1 MSDIMR
7 DKRYQIQNA
16 LAKAEEFQDSINTL
30 VNALD
35 ILREEGG
42 KVTLSV
48 YTKSGHGNCTSE
60 LTEKSADECLRVLI
74 KEYNGLIVKV
84 KQDVNVM
91 MDSMIDCY
99 VGSPEEN

>member
-16 LAKAEEFQDSINTL
+16 LANAEDFQGSINTL

-48 YTKSGHGNCTSE
+48 YTKSGHVNCMFE
-60 LTEKSADECLRVLI
+60 LAEKSADECLRVLI
-74 KEYNGLIVKV
+74 REYNGLITKI

-99 VGSPEEN
+99 AGSPEEK